1 MTRVLAHPLAYA
13 AVCVLAVLL
22 NQYFGCIGY
31 MPLDQSI
38 IFNGAWRILNG
49 QIPYVDFWTPFG
61 LVPMLLQAAIFRAG
75 GVTWT
80 GYVLHAS
87 VLSAFFACCVLFAG
101 TRLRLRL
108 PVAVLYAAVA
118 AVIGYPPVGTPY
130 VDTHAAI
137 LSAIMILA
145 VLLGIFEPGRRRLWW
160 AFVPPL
166 AILAFLSKQTPS
178 LYAVLFCGVAMVT
191 VAWLQRR
198 AMDLLYPAL
207 SAVVCLLVI
216 LWVFHGFGVSWEMF
230 RMQTL
235 DSARAIAED
244 RLGLSKSHDNALLAF
259 AGVLRELASRSK
271 GLLRES
277 IHAVPVFL
285 VSGVP
290 VLIAAIA
297 AFRARI
303 FDAIVLSAFAAAAFL
318 TFVAFSDL
326 TYNQP
331 ATALPLLALA
341 FPLAHGAFIEC
352 GLDRRLS
359 NALSALPVAVAILMQ
374 IGWTDTRYA
383 NDLDPSTLAQ
393 ATDAVEISPRLAH
406 LQWITPPNHPG
417 ERDPGNYRRLVLE
430 LAKHSR
436 PAVIFS
442 DGIIDALVD
451 RNPVTPA
458 LFWHR
463 QLAYP
468 ADGRPRALFD
478 DQFRRRIIEAGSD
491 LLVAD
496 GAHTFMATRYVDF
509 PWLASCLQVDR
520 SQAIGKFSLIPLDL
534 ACVKSLPRV
543 TGN

>member
-1 MTRVLAHPLAYA
+1 MTRVWAHPLAYA
-13 AVCVLAVLL
+13 AVCALAVLL
-22 NQYFGCIGY
+22 NQYVGYIGY

-38 IFNGAWRILNG
+38 VFNGAWRILNG
-49 QIPYVDFWTPFG
+49 QVPYVDFWTPFG
-61 LVPMLLQAAIFRAG
+61 LVPMLLQAAIFRIG

-101 TRLRLRL
+101 TRLRLGL
-108 PVAVLYAAVA
+108 SVAALYAAIA

-130 VDTHAAI
+130 IDTHAAI

-145 VLLGIFEPGRRRLWW
+145 VLFGIFDPGRRRLWW
-160 AFVPPL
+160 AVVPPL

-178 LYAVLFCGVAMVT
+178 LYAVLFCGLAMVA
-191 VAWLQRR
+191 VVWFQRR

-207 SAVVCLLVI
+207 SAVAFLLVT

-235 DSARAIAED
+235 DSARAIAET
-244 RLGLSKSHDNALLAF
+244 RLGLSKPHDNALLAF
-259 AGVLRELASRSK
+259 IGALRELASWSR
-271 GLLRES
+271 GTLRES
-277 IHAVPVFL
+277 IYGVPVFL

-290 VLIAAIA
+290 VLVAAIA
-297 AFRARI
+297 ALRART
-303 FDAIVLSAFAAAAFL
+303 FHVIVLSAFAAAAFL
-318 TFVAFSDL
+318 IFVVFSAL

-341 FPLAHGAFIEC
+341 FPLAHCAFVEC

-359 NALSALPVAVAILMQ
+359 SALSALPVVIAALMQ

-393 ATDAVEISPRLAH
+393 ATDAVEISPRLAN
-406 LQWITPPNHPG
+406 LQWITPPNDPG
-417 ERDPGNYRRLVLE
+417 ERDPGNYRQLVLE

-442 DGIIDALVD
+442 DGIVDALVD
-451 RNPVTPA
+451 RNPVAPA
-458 LFWHR
+458 LFWHKP
-463 QLAYP
+463 LAYP
-468 ADGRPRALFD
+468 ADGPARALFD
-478 DQFRRRIIEAGSD
+478 EQFKRRIVEAGSD
-491 LLVAD
+491 LLVVD
-496 GAHTFMATRYVDF
+496 GPQTFMATRYTEF
-509 PWLASCLQVDR
+509 PWLAGCLQVDR
-520 SQAIGKFSLIPLDL
+520 AQAIGRFSLIPLDP
-534 ACVKSLPRV
+534 ACVKASPRV
-543 TGN
+543 TGK